1 MIDRVSNA
9 LAVILH
15 IAVVLLLGRVTF
27 AIQEAEPRKK
37 GMEIEVI
44 DLAHA
49 MPVSRPVIADAPP
62 ATRSQ
67 PQARDVV
74 SEEPET
80 VSMRSA
86 SVRPEPEVTPKTVP
100 SDTESES
107 RLAVPK
113 PTAAPAP
120 TPTPVAEEPT
130 QVANASPVVQPQPG
144 AGRVARFDAAALS
157 GLRNLASSEAKPS
170 RLNSATISSSV
181 GKAAPKGIQ
190 GLTFRQKID
199 LAEKVRA
206 QVMPCW
212 NPPPADGPT
221 SASVRLS
228 FRLDRNGRVVG
239 QPVQSG
245 VTGRNE
251 ASAAYINLLT
261 NSGRRAVLMCSP
273 LRLPPELYEAWA
285 DVEVEF
291 DPRDLR

>member
-1 MIDRVSNA
+1 MDRVSNA

-37 GMEIEVI
+37 GMEIEII

-67 PQARDVV
+67 PQARNDV

-80 VSMRSA
+80 VAVRSA
-86 SVRPEPEVTPKTVP
+86 SVRPEPEVVPKAVP
-100 SDTESES
+100 LDTAYES
-107 RLAVPK
+107 RSAVPQ
-113 PTAAPAP
+113 PAPAP
-120 TPTPVAEEPT
+120 IAKPVANEPS
-130 QVANASPVVQPQPG
+130 QVASASLEAQPEAEPG
-144 AGRVARFDAAALS
+144 AGRGARLDTAALS
-157 GLRNLASSEAKPS
+157 GLRNIASSNAKPS

-212 NPPPADGPT
+212 NPPPADGLG

-245 VTGRNE
+245 VTGQ
-251 ASAAYINLLT
+251 SQVSTAYINLLT

-285 DVEVEF
+285 AVEVEF